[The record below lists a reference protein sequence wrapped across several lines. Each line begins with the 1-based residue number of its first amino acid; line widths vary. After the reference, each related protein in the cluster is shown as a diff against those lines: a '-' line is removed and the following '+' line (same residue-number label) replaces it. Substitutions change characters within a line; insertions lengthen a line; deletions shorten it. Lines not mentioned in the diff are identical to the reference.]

1 MYLLSAA
8 FLAGLVL
15 LAVPW
20 WLHRLSAHAA
30 EQHTFSSLLLM
41 RPSQAPV
48 HIRRKLQRL
57 WLLALRLLLLCV
69 ACLAFTQPMLKL
81 AGSAGLSAIPVPD
94 RVIVLDT
101 SLSMNRSA
109 DGGSGER
116 AFAEAQRT
124 AHALVRS
131 LPTAGRAALVTV
143 GNKIELEAPLTDD
156 RPRLNAAI
164 AASAPGAARL
174 RLDGLLGRIANLT
187 GTLASPGEPLEVH
200 LISDFQAT
208 SMPDQ
213 FNALIEGSI
222 WPVTLHPV
230 SSDAPN
236 WAVTHLAF
244 RYGNQRRTQAS
255 PKTVEVTV
263 RGFATPARAIDV
275 ILEQNEL
282 PVGRQNVVVQANGST
297 TVRFELPP
305 AGRGH
310 TTWLARL
317 EVDDAL
323 DDDDTRRLVRADRE
337 QTPLPV
343 ITSSERSYAYLRAA
357 VQAAAPNFAPVRQ
370 TVARDLAGPVVVLAD
385 PGVLLGSTER
395 ALTRF
400 LRSGGAV
407 LLTAGPATR
416 SAGSLPLLDTALA
429 PGRFDQ
435 TSRGIVAID
444 RSHPVLTGFGAW
456 RDLTVFQVV
465 KAAAGAELGTGEVI
479 MALDD
484 GTPLLVEHP
493 VGRGRLM
500 VLTTALDPE
509 WSSLVVRPAFV
520 SFMANL
526 LGYLAEDLLPAE
538 ALVGQA
544 FAIPAQSVQLFDA
557 AGARVLGLADTVG
570 RPTVSVDVPGVYQ
583 LRTPSRAR
591 PLAVN
596 THVWESDLRRAPDE
610 LLARWQAATAH
621 EGIAPNTPSVPE
633 RAGDTTHI
641 QALGPWL
648 LALLALLVLAEPLLA
663 NGGPTGRLRWNL
675 RT

>member
-1 MYLLSAA
+1 MYLLTAA
-8 FLAGLVL
+8 FLAGFVL

-30 EQHTFSSLLLM
+30 EQHAFSSLLLM
-41 RPSQAPV
+41 RPSHAPV
-48 HIRRKLQRL
+48 HMRRKLQHL
-57 WLLALRLLLLCV
+57 WLLTLRLLLLSA

-81 AGSAGLSAIPVPD
+81 AGSAGLSITPAPD
-94 RVIVLDT
+94 RVIVLDA
-101 SLSMNRSA
+101 SLSMNRFAS
-109 DGGSGER
+109 GGSGER
-116 AFAEAQRT
+116 AFSEAQRT

-131 LPTAGRAALVTV
+131 LPPAGRAALVAV
-143 GNKIELEAPLTDD
+143 GGQIELEAPLTDD
-156 RPRLNAAI
+156 RARLNTAI
-164 AASAPGAARL
+164 ASSAPGTARL
-174 RLDGLLGRIANLT
+174 LLDGLLGRIANLT

-208 SMPDQ
+208 AMPDQ

-230 SSDAPN
+230 SSDTQN

-244 RYGNQRRTQAS
+244 RYGNQRRAQAS

-275 ILEQNEL
+275 ILEQNTL
-282 PVGRQNVVVQANGST
+282 PVGRQNVVVPADGNT

-305 AGRGH
+305 AERGH
-310 TTWLARL
+310 ITWLARL
-317 EVDDAL
+317 DVDDAL
-323 DDDDTRRLVRADRE
+323 HDDNARRLVRADRE

-343 ITSSERSYAYLRAA
+343 ITSGERSYAYLRAA
-357 VQAAAPNFAPVRQ
+357 VQAAAPNFVPVRQ
-370 TVARDLAGPVVVLAD
+370 TVPQDLAVPVVVLAD

-400 LRSGGAV
+400 LHSGGAV

-416 SAGSLPLLDTALA
+416 SAGRLPLLDTALA

-444 RSHPVLTGFGAW
+444 RSHPVLAGFAAW

-465 KAAAGAELGTGEVI
+465 KAAGAELATGEVI

-520 SFMANL
+520 TFMANL

-538 ALVGQA
+538 ALVGQP

-583 LRTPSRAR
+583 LRTPSRTR

-596 THVWESDLRRAPDE
+596 TDVWESDLRRAPDE
-610 LLARWQAATAH
+610 LLARWQAATART
-621 EGIAPNTPSVPE
+621 GIAANKTSVPE
-633 RAGDTTHI
+633 RTGDTTHT
-641 QALGPWL
+641 QPLAPWL
-648 LALLALLVLAEPLLA
+648 LALLALLVLAEPLIA
-663 NGGPTGRLRWNL
+663 NGRLRWNM